1 MTTAIYTRVFTQEI
15 GEIKILSMIFIK
27 QKVQQY
33 ADLGCI
39 VEQNVKHKRK
49 KHTKGLH
56 IR

>member
-49 KHTKGLH
+49 KHTKGVH